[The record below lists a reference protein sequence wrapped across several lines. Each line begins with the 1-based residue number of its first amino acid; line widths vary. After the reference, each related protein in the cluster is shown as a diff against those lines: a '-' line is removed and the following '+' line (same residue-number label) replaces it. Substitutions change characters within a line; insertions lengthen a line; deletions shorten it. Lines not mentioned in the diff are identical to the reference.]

1 MVSYRLSCEPGI
13 CWNLFT
19 EEAADLSDNNGH
31 AISRVLSQVRQVFV
45 NTFGQE
51 TVNSH
56 PLLAVLPSRDGPV
69 TYRKHAII
77 FLSATGA
84 YYNQFIYQFSH
95 ELCHFMI
102 DSEVCAPF
110 RWFEETLCEAM
121 SWYVLDQVYLMRDSS
136 PLSEMECLY
145 PTIKSYIE
153 NSMEKRIKLKG
164 CPLSIFI
171 KNNQPYLQ
179 HEPYDRNA
187 NAAVAYALFPLLQ
200 RHPELWKIVPYMN
213 KLNADMDLRS
223 ALDTLFLHAQL
234 HGATTDEFI
243 QALFQ

>member
-136 PLSEMECLY
+136 PLSEMECL
-145 PTIKSYIE
+145 
-153 NSMEKRIKLKG
+153 
-164 CPLSIFI
+164 
-171 KNNQPYLQ
+171 
-179 HEPYDRNA
+179 
-187 NAAVAYALFPLLQ
+187 
-200 RHPELWKIVPYMN
+200 
-213 KLNADMDLRS
+213 
-223 ALDTLFLHAQL
+223 
-234 HGATTDEFI
+234 
-243 QALFQ
+243 